1 MVKRWSGSITLLLS
15 AAVSLAGSAVLG
27 QDDQPSSPTPPDQ
40 VATAV
45 EGTSTL
51 VGEAAAGMTTV
62 DGAIVRVRDNVLITI
77 EESSD
82 PRASGRG
89 VITLDFD
96 AYPDADGRPGASQV
110 RSGEMRL
117 VNDAGA
123 WSGRFAGSLANGAF
137 VQTYWLE
144 GSGAYEGFSYAV
156 TAGGNGPVWR
166 TRGLIFPG
174 GLPVLD
180 DGPRLPLDGP
190 AIDLPTASAV
200 ATLARAG
207 DARLGADH
215 GVDRITQPR
224 TAAGDV
230 QP

>member
-1 MVKRWSGSITLLLS
+1 MVKRWSISITLCLS
-15 AAVSLAGSAVLG
+15 AAVALAGSAALG
-27 QDDQPSSPTPPDQ
+27 QDAQPGAPTPVDQ

-51 VGEAAAGMTTV
+51 VGETAAGTTTV
-62 DGAIVRVRDNVLITI
+62 DGAIVRVRGSVLTTV

-89 VITLDFD
+89 VITLDVD

-123 WSGRFAGSLANGAF
+123 WSGRFAGSLVNGTF

-144 GSGAYEGFSYAV
+144 GSGAYAGFSYVV

-166 TRGLIFPG
+166 TRGLIYPG
-174 GLPVLD
+174 GLPTLD
-180 DGPRLPLDGP
+180 DGPGLPLDGP

-200 ATLARAG
+200 ARLARAG
-207 DARLGADH
+207 DARFGADH
-215 GVDRITQPR
+215 AVDRLTQLG
-224 TAAGDV
+224 TAARDV

>member
-1 MVKRWSGSITLLLS
+1 MVKRWSVSLALCL
-15 AAVSLAGSAVLG
+15 AAVGALAGSAVLG
-27 QDDQPSSPTPPDQ
+27 QEGQPGSPSPADQ

-51 VGEAAAGMTTV
+51 VGEAAAGTTTV
-62 DGAIVRVRDNVLITI
+62 DGAIVRVRDSVLITI

-123 WSGRFAGSLANGAF
+123 WSGRFAGSLVNGAF

-144 GSGAYEGFSYAV
+144 GSGAYEGLSYVV

-174 GLPVLD
+174 GLPALD

-200 ATLARAG
+200 TALARAG

-215 GVDRITQPR
+215 AVDRLTQLG